1 MARNLGERTENDE
14 ILCKTHS
21 VEGENRQNY
30 LENLYGFK
38 RKFAVVNG
46 LNTSYFDVGQGE
58 NTLIFLHGWGSDA
71 SAFFFVARQLCAKYR
86 VVAIDFL
93 GFGQSDYP
101 PDFYGVKEYAADV
114 ASLLDVLHIKAA
126 TFVGHSFGGRVAIE
140 LAVYYPQI
148 AKRIVLVDSAGI
160 KPKRKPSY
168 YFKVF
173 AHKILKKLGKR
184 GLKGSSDYNAL
195 CDEMKKVF
203 VRVVNYNQKRIL
215 NKIDV
220 PCAIFWGKDD
230 KETPLYMY
238 KCFLKNIDEAQG
250 FLLNGGHFAFVEDKV
265 TFGLIL
271 SAFLEETDEK
281 I

>member
-1 MARNLGERTENDE
+1 MARNIGASTKNEHNLTENRKNICE
-14 ILCKTHS
+14 KPQK
-21 VEGENRQNY
+21 NPRNPF
-30 LENLYGFK
+30 GFE
-38 RKFAVVNG
+38 RKFAKINNRNV
-46 LNTSYFDVGQGE
+46 SYFSLGNGE
-58 NTLIFLHGWGSDA
+58 KNIVFLHGWGSDA
-71 SAFFFVARQLCAKYR
+71 SAFFFVAKQLCAKYR

-230 KETPLYMY
+230 KETPFYMY

-271 SAFLEETDEK
+271 SAFLEETDET

>member
-1 MARNLGERTENDE
+1 MARNIGADTEN
-14 ILCKTHS
+14 KFFS
-21 VEGENRQNY
+21 
-30 LENLYGFK
+30 LENQRYSCEISAKSHRNSFGFE
-38 RKFAVVNG
+38 RKFAIIN
-46 LNTSYFDVGQGE
+46 NRKISYFSVGSGAK
-58 NTLIFLHGWGSDA
+58 TIVFLHGWGSDA
-71 SAFFFVARQLCAKYR
+71 SAFFFVAKQLCAKYR

-101 PDFYGVKEYAADV
+101 PDFYGVKEYAADI

-148 AKRIVLVDSAGI
+148 AKRIVFVDSAGI

-215 NKIDV
+215 NEIDV

-238 KCFLKNIDEAQG
+238 KCFLKNIDGAQG

>member
-1 MARNLGERTENDE
+1 MRKTAKKSSESLWFRKE
-14 ILCKTHS
+14 ICK
-21 VEGENRQNY
+21 NQQQ
-30 LENLYGFK
+30 K
-38 RKFAVVNG
+38 RIVFFAWKRRKNIV
-46 LNTSYFDVGQGE
+46 
-58 NTLIFLHGWGSDA
+58 FLHGWGSDA
-71 SAFFFVARQLCAKYR
+71 SAFFFVAKQLCAKYR

-238 KCFLKNIDEAQG
+238 KCFLKNIDGAQG

>member
-1 MARNLGERTENDE
+1 M
-14 ILCKTHS
+14 
-21 VEGENRQNY
+21 
-30 LENLYGFK
+30 
-38 RKFAVVNG
+38 
-46 LNTSYFDVGQGE
+46 
-58 NTLIFLHGWGSDA
+58 
-71 SAFFFVARQLCAKYR
+71 
-86 VVAIDFL
+86 
-93 GFGQSDYP
+93 
-101 PDFYGVKEYAADV
+101 
-114 ASLLDVLHIKAA
+114 
-126 TFVGHSFGGRVAIE
+126 
-140 LAVYYPQI
+140 
-148 AKRIVLVDSAGI
+148 
-160 KPKRKPSY
+160 
-168 YFKVF
+168 
-173 AHKILKKLGKR
+173 
-184 GLKGSSDYNAL
+184 
-195 CDEMKKVF
+195 F

>member
-1 MARNLGERTENDE
+1 M
-14 ILCKTHS
+14 
-21 VEGENRQNY
+21 
-30 LENLYGFK
+30 
-38 RKFAVVNG
+38 
-46 LNTSYFDVGQGE
+46 
-58 NTLIFLHGWGSDA
+58 
-71 SAFFFVARQLCAKYR
+71 
-86 VVAIDFL
+86 VAIDFL

-114 ASLLDVLHIKAA
+114 ASLLGVLHIKAA

-195 CDEMKKVF
+195 CDDMKKVF
-203 VRVVNYNQKRIL
+203 VRVVNYNQKCIL

-238 KCFLKNIDEAQG
+238 KCFLKNIDGAQG
-250 FLLNGGHFAFVEDKV
+250 FLLNGGHFTFVEDKV